1 MTNRLNPYRRPNLC
15 LGIFSSGLVCALL
28 LSGATQVQTSS
39 PSMQPPGGTIRREL
53 FMPSPKPGTAVLAN
67 TYYTRP
73 KGSELISM
81 HELMSRS
88 DTTDVAFFR
97 FSKDNGRTWTAG
109 EEIRTEERR
118 PQGKLRR
125 MLRGACVDP
134 HTGRFLRFR
143 IEGVLPT
150 DDPLEGMK
158 QWVVF
163 YSASMD
169 GGLTWYLDEQIIQKG
184 AAFSPTHPM
193 PGVQTGRTC
202 VMIGDAASGPL
213 ILDDGTILLPVIITP
228 AGPDGHYYNPGGGYT
243 YTDAAV
249 LHGRWAANGRHLEW
263 ELSELVKADPEL
275 STRGMDEPALA
286 ELADGRLLMVLR
298 GSNDKKPAL
307 PSRRW
312 VAYSSDRGR
321 TWTKPAPWTYEGGG
335 DFFSP
340 SSCSQL
346 LTHSSG
352 RIFWLGNIT
361 ENNPSG
367 NRPRYPFVVGE
378 VDRRTG
384 LLRRE
389 SVRIVDDRRPGD
401 SLDLS
406 LSNFTA
412 REDRASGEIVLHLSR
427 LFQNSKSEMRDWT
440 SDAYVYHIPINE
452 ADLGA
457 KPQPIADRAATSYS
471 PTHPH

>member
-1 MTNRLNPYRRPNLC
+1 
-15 LGIFSSGLVCALL
+15 
-28 LSGATQVQTSS
+28 
-39 PSMQPPGGTIRREL
+39 
-53 FMPSPKPGTAVLAN
+53 
-67 TYYTRP
+67 
-73 KGSELISM
+73 M
-81 HELMSRS
+81 HELTSRS

-97 FSKDNGRTWTAG
+97 YSTDNGRTWTAG

-158 QWVVF
+158 QWTVF

-184 AAFSPTHPM
+184 AEFSPTHPL

-202 VMIGDAASGPL
+202 VMIGDTASAPL
-213 ILDDGTILLPVIITP
+213 ILDDGTILLPVILTP
-228 AGPDGHYYNPGGGYT
+228 TGPDGHYFNPGGGYT

-249 LHGRWAANGRHLEW
+249 LHGRWAADGRHLEW
-263 ELSELVKADPEL
+263 ELSQLVKADPAL
-275 STRGMDEPALA
+275 STRGMDEPTLA
-286 ELADGRLLMVLR
+286 MLADGRLLMVLR

-307 PSRRW
+307 PGRRW

-321 TWTKPAPWTYEGGG
+321 TWTKPMPWTYVGGG
-335 DFFSP
+335 EFFSP

-361 ENNPSG
+361 GQNPVG
-367 NRPRYPFVVGE
+367 NRPRFPFVVGE
-378 VDRRTG
+378 VDRQTG
-384 LLRRE
+384 LLRQE
-389 SVRIVDDRRPGD
+389 SVRTVDDRTPDD
-401 SLDLS
+401 SPDLS
-406 LSNFTA
+406 LSNFSA
-412 REDRASGEIVLHLSR
+412 HEDRTNGEIVLHLSR
-427 LFQNSKSEMRDWT
+427 LFQHSKGEVRDWT
-440 SDAYVYHIPINE
+440 SDAYVYHIPV
-452 ADLGA
+452 
-457 KPQPIADRAATSYS
+457 K
-471 PTHPH
+471 

>member
-1 MTNRLNPYRRPNLC
+1 MRNFGRTIQPYGVRSR
-15 LGIFSSGLVCALL
+15 IVRSGLAAALILSSALL
-28 LSGATQVQTSS
+28 AQPS
-39 PSMQPPGGTIRREL
+39 PPSKLVGGKIRREVFL
-53 FMPSPKPGTAVLAN
+53 ASPKPGTAVLAN

-73 KGSELISM
+73 TGTELISM

-97 FSKDNGRTWTAG
+97 YSTDNGRTWTAG

-163 YSASMD
+163 YSASVD
-169 GGLTWYLDEQIIQKG
+169 GGRTWYLDEQIIHRG
-184 AAFSPTHPM
+184 AEFSPTHPL

-202 VMIGDAASGPL
+202 FMIGDTASVPL
-213 ILDDGTILLPVIITP
+213 ILDDGAILLPVIITP
-228 AGPDGHYYNPGGGYT
+228 AGPDGNYSNPGGGYT

-249 LHGRWAANGRHLEW
+249 LHGRWAADGRHLEW
-263 ELSELVKADPEL
+263 ELSELIKADPKL
-275 STRGMDEPALA
+275 STRGMDEPTLA
-286 ELADGRLLMVLR
+286 RLADGRLLMVLR
-298 GSNDKKPAL
+298 GSNDKKPEL
-307 PSRRW
+307 PGRRW
-312 VAYSSDRGR
+312 VAYSRDRGR
-321 TWTKPAPWTYEGGG
+321 TWTKPAPWTYDGGG

-340 SSCSQL
+340 ASCSQL
-346 LTHSSG
+346 LAHSSG

-361 ENNPSG
+361 NENPAG
-367 NRPRYPFVVGE
+367 NRPRFPFVVGE
-378 VDRRTG
+378 VDRATG

-389 SVRIVDDRRPGD
+389 SVRVVDDRGPGD
-401 SLDLS
+401 SPDLS
-406 LSNFTA
+406 LSNFSA
-412 REDRASGEIVLHLSR
+412 HEDRTNGEIILHLSR
-427 LFQNSKSEMRDWT
+427 LFQQSKGDVRDWT
-440 SDAYVYHIPINE
+440 SDAYVYHIPV
-452 ADLGA
+452 D
-457 KPQPIADRAATSYS
+457 
-471 PTHPH
+471 

>member
-39 PSMQPPGGTIRREL
+39 PSMQPPGGIIRREL

-263 ELSELVKADPEL
+263 ELSQLVKADPEL

-321 TWTKPAPWTYEGGG
+321 TWTKPAPGPTREAEIS
-335 DFFSP
+335 FHRLHARNSSP
-340 SSCSQL
+340 
-346 LTHSSG
+346 TPRDESSG
-352 RIFWLGNIT
+352 
-361 ENNPSG
+361 
-367 NRPRYPFVVGE
+367 
-378 VDRRTG
+378 
-384 LLRRE
+384 
-389 SVRIVDDRRPGD
+389 
-401 SLDLS
+401 
-406 LSNFTA
+406 
-412 REDRASGEIVLHLSR
+412 
-427 LFQNSKSEMRDWT
+427 
-440 SDAYVYHIPINE
+440 
-452 ADLGA
+452 
-457 KPQPIADRAATSYS
+457 
-471 PTHPH
+471 